1 METLALTSTVSS
13 ASSSLSSSSLFTK
26 LAAISAASAQAMTN
40 YRLQLVST
48 QMTAQ
53 LNKKITEIT
62 AQSDNNP
69 LIGFLQAQESGISQQ
84 QSAYVAAEGQ
94 YSQNGVVLADL
105 TNQLG
110 NLAAAAQAGDSGTF
124 DSILQSSVNDLGNL
138 AVAPLLPGFQS
149 DGVVLLQNKGLGI
162 QSSAA
167 YDLSSAAG
175 QAQAT
180 SDVQAAQTF
189 VQQMLTQTS
198 QNQQIAASAGDAL
211 QGQVSAISDQI
222 SQLQFNALSTSATQI
237 TTLKQQDQ
245 QQFHLIEL
253 AFGSIG
259 QTASMLTSVENANA
273 PPPPGSILS
282 LLIGSTGGPTLG
294 IANITSASTIGT
306 VTSAP
311 ASGTGSTVS
320 TTA

>member
-1 METLALTSTVSS
+1 LALTSTVSS
-13 ASSSLSSSSLFTK
+13 APSTSSSLLFTK
-26 LAAISAASAQAMTN
+26 LAAISAANAQAMTK

-53 LNKKITEIT
+53 LNKKIAELQ

-69 LIGFLQAQESGISQQ
+69 QIGFLQGQESGISRQ

-94 YSQNGVVLADL
+94 YTQNGVVLADL

-124 DSILQSSVNDLGNL
+124 DPTLQSAVNDVGNL

-149 DGVVLLQNKGLGI
+149 DGVVPLQNKGLGI

-167 YDLSSAAG
+167 YDLSTAPG
-175 QAQAT
+175 RAQAT
-180 SDVQAAQTF
+180 SDVQAALTY

-198 QNQQIAASAGDAL
+198 QNQQIAAAAGDAL

-222 SQLQFNALSTSATQI
+222 SQLQFNSLSASATQI

-259 QTASMLTSVENANA
+259 QTANMLTSVENASNA
-273 PPPPGSILS
+273 APPPGSILS

-294 IANITSASTIGT
+294 IANITSSSTIGT
-306 VTSAP
+306 VTSTP
-311 ASGTGSTVS
+311 GSGTGSTVS
-320 TTA
+320 TSA